1 MIVECKLTKNAVG
14 NTYSTAQ
21 CQCRVK
27 TLSGPFRAERGTVN
41 LQAAVSLSIEV
52 VTAVGLCL
60 F

>member
-1 MIVECKLTKNAVG
+1 M
-14 NTYSTAQ
+14 Q
-21 CQCRVK
+21 CQCRVEK
-27 TLSGPFRAERGTVN
+27 LSGPFRVEIVTVN